1 MQFSCLQ
8 DNISKGL
15 ANVSRAVAQR
25 APLPITQNVL
35 IEAEDSKLKITATN
49 LEIAITTWIGAQI
62 EEEGSVTIPARMLS
76 DFINSLPDKKV
87 DIETV
92 ANPIGLKIH
101 CANFDA
107 QMNGIDPEN
116 YPPIPNIS
124 DGPKIS
130 ISSSDFKSSLSRVR
144 FAVATDESRPALTG
158 VKVDIKGNEFTLA
171 SADGF
176 RLAIE
181 TGSCESSVEE
191 DVSVIVPG
199 RTMNEIFS
207 LLGTD
212 SGMLDMTVT
221 EQKSQALFKFG
232 DVEVV
237 TQLIQ
242 GNFPDYE
249 RLIPGEKGTI
259 CRVNREEILQA
270 TNAASVFARDG
281 SGIIRMVSDD
291 TDEGSIR
298 IMSQAEELG
307 SNESRVN
314 ASIEGEET
322 RIAFNSKFLNE
333 ILSVLD
339 GDEVE
344 IETMSPSSPGVFR
357 SAANSGYLH
366 IIMPMFVPVS
376 YTHLTLPTKRIV

>member
-1 MQFSCLQ
+1 MKLSCIQSNLR
-8 DNISKGL
+8 KGL
-15 ANVSRAVAQR
+15 ATVSRAVATR
-25 APLPITQNVL
+25 STIPETQNVL
-35 IEAEDSKLKITATN
+35 IATDNGRLKLTATN

-76 DFINSLPDKKV
+76 DFINTLPDKKV

-92 ANPIGLKIH
+92 PSPIGLKIH

-124 DGPKIS
+124 DGPKVS

-158 VKVDIKGNEFTLA
+158 VKVDVKDKQFTLA

-181 TGSCESSVEE
+181 SGSCESSVDE

-249 RLIPGEKGTI
+249 RLIPSEKGTT
-259 CRVNREEILQA
+259 CRVNREDLLQA

-291 TDEGSIR
+291 SDEGSVR

-307 SNESRVN
+307 SNESRVK

-366 IIMPMFVPVS
+366 IIMPMFVQW
-376 YTHLTLPTKRIV
+376 

>member
-1 MQFSCLQ
+1 MKLSCIQSNLR
-8 DNISKGL
+8 KGL
-15 ANVSRAVAQR
+15 ATVSRAVATR
-25 APLPITQNVL
+25 SPIPETQNVL
-35 IEAEDSKLKITATN
+35 IATDNGRLKLTATN
-49 LEIAITTWIGAQI
+49 LEVAITTWIGAQI

-158 VKVDIKGNEFTLA
+158 VKVDVKGNEFTLA

-181 TGSCESSVEE
+181 TGNCESSVEE

-366 IIMPMFVPVS
+366 IIMPMFVQW
-376 YTHLTLPTKRIV
+376 

>member
-1 MQFSCLQ
+1 MKLSCIQSNLR
-8 DNISKGL
+8 KGL
-15 ANVSRAVAQR
+15 ATVSRAVATR
-25 APLPITQNVL
+25 STIPETQNVL
-35 IEAEDSKLKITATN
+35 IATDNGRLKLTATN

-76 DFINSLPDKKV
+76 DFINTLPDKKV

-92 ANPIGLKIH
+92 PSPIGLKIH

-158 VKVDIKGNEFTLA
+158 VKVDVKDKQFTLA

-181 TGSCESSVEE
+181 SGSCESSVDE

-249 RLIPGEKGTI
+249 RLIPSEKGTT
-259 CRVNREEILQA
+259 CRVNREDLLQA

-291 TDEGSIR
+291 SEDGSVR

-307 SNESRVN
+307 SNESRVK

-344 IETMSPSSPGVFR
+344 IETISPSSPGVFR

-366 IIMPMFVPVS
+366 IIMPMFVQW
-376 YTHLTLPTKRIV
+376 

>member
-1 MQFSCLQ
+1 MKLSCIQSNLR
-8 DNISKGL
+8 KGL
-15 ANVSRAVAQR
+15 ATVSRAVATR
-25 APLPITQNVL
+25 STIPETQNVL
-35 IEAEDSKLKITATN
+35 MATDNGRLKLTATN

-76 DFINSLPDKKV
+76 DFINTLPDKKV

-92 ANPIGLKIH
+92 PSPTGMKIH

-124 DGPKIS
+124 DGPKVS

-144 FAVATDESRPALTG
+144 FAVASDESRPALTG
-158 VKVDIKGNEFTLA
+158 VKVDVKGNELTLA

-181 TGSCESSVEE
+181 SGSCESSVDE

-249 RLIPGEKGTI
+249 RLIPSEKGTT
-259 CRVNREEILQA
+259 CRVNREDLLQA

-291 TDEGSIR
+291 SEEGSVR

-307 SNESRVN
+307 SNESRVK

-357 SAANSGYLH
+357 SAANSGYIH
-366 IIMPMFVPVS
+366 IIMPMFVQW
-376 YTHLTLPTKRIV
+376 

>member
-1 MQFSCLQ
+1 MRL
-8 DNISKGL
+8 
-15 ANVSRAVAQR
+15 
-25 APLPITQNVL
+25 
-35 IEAEDSKLKITATN
+35 TATN

-366 IIMPMFVPVS
+366 IIMPMFVQW
-376 YTHLTLPTKRIV
+376 

>member
-1 MQFSCLQ
+1 MKLSCIQSNLR
-8 DNISKGL
+8 KGL
-15 ANVSRAVAQR
+15 ATVSRAVATR
-25 APLPITQNVL
+25 STIPETQNVL
-35 IEAEDSKLKITATN
+35 IATDNGRLRLTATN

-366 IIMPMFVPVS
+366 IIMPMFV
-376 YTHLTLPTKRIV
+376 LW

>member
-366 IIMPMFVPVS
+366 IIMPMFVQW
-376 YTHLTLPTKRIV
+376 

>member
-1 MQFSCLQ
+1 MKLSCIQSNLR
-8 DNISKGL
+8 KGL
-15 ANVSRAVAQR
+15 STVSRAVATR
-25 APLPITQNVL
+25 STIPETQNVL
-35 IEAEDSKLKITATN
+35 MATDNGRLKLTATN

-76 DFINSLPDKKV
+76 DFINTLPDKKV

-92 ANPIGLKIH
+92 ESPIGLKIH

-107 QMNGIDPEN
+107 QMNGIDSEN

-158 VKVDIKGNEFTLA
+158 VKVDVKSNQFTLA

-212 SGMLDMTVT
+212 SGTLDMTVT

-249 RLIPGEKGTI
+249 RLIPSEKGTI
-259 CRVNREEILQA
+259 CRVNREDLLQA

-281 SGIIRMVSDD
+281 SGIVRMVSDD
-291 TDEGSIR
+291 SEEGSIR

-307 SNESRVN
+307 SNESRVK

-333 ILSVLD
+333 ILGVLD

-344 IETMSPSSPGVFR
+344 IETISPSSPGVFK
-357 SAANSGYLH
+357 SAANSGYVH
-366 IIMPMFVPVS
+366 IIMPMFVQW
-376 YTHLTLPTKRIV
+376 

>member
-1 MQFSCLQ
+1 MKLSCIQSNLR
-8 DNISKGL
+8 KGL
-15 ANVSRAVAQR
+15 GTVSRAVANR
-25 APLPITQNVL
+25 STIPETQNVL
-35 IEAEDSKLKITATN
+35 ISTDGGRLKLTATN

-62 EEEGSVTIPARMLS
+62 EEEGSVTIPARTLS

-87 DIETV
+87 EIETV
-92 ANPIGLKIH
+92 PNPVGVKIH

-107 QMNGIDPEN
+107 QMNGIDPET

-130 ISSSDFKSSLSRVR
+130 ISSADFKSSLSRVR
-144 FAVATDESRPALTG
+144 FAVASDESRPALTG
-158 VKVDIKGNEFTLA
+158 VKVDVKGNQFTLA

-207 LLGTD
+207 LIGTE
-212 SGMLDMTVT
+212 SGMVDLTVT

-249 RLIPGEKGTI
+249 RLIPSEKGTV
-259 CRVNREEILQA
+259 CKVNREDILQA

-281 SGIIRMVSDD
+281 SGIIRMVSDAS
-291 TDEGSIR
+291 DEGGSIR

-307 SNESRVN
+307 SNESKVN
-314 ASIEGEET
+314 ATIEGEET

-339 GDEVE
+339 GEEIE
-344 IETMSPSSPGVFR
+344 IETISPSSPGVFR
-357 SAANSGYLH
+357 SDSNSGYLH
-366 IIMPMFVPVS
+366 IIMPMFVQW
-376 YTHLTLPTKRIV
+376 

>member
-1 MQFSCLQ
+1 MKLSCIQSNLR
-8 DNISKGL
+8 KGL
-15 ANVSRAVAQR
+15 ATVSRAVATR
-25 APLPITQNVL
+25 STIPETQNVL
-35 IEAEDSKLKITATN
+35 IATDNGRLRLTATK

-366 IIMPMFVPVS
+366 IIMPMFVQW
-376 YTHLTLPTKRIV
+376 

>member
-1 MQFSCLQ
+1 MKLSCIQSNL
-8 DNISKGL
+8 SKGL
-15 ANVSRAVAQR
+15 ATVSRAVATR
-25 APLPITQNVL
+25 STIPETQNVL
-35 IEAEDSKLKITATN
+35 IATDNGRLRLTATN

-366 IIMPMFVPVS
+366 IIMPMFVQW
-376 YTHLTLPTKRIV
+376 

>member
-1 MQFSCLQ
+1 MKLSCIQSNLR
-8 DNISKGL
+8 KGL
-15 ANVSRAVAQR
+15 STVSRAVATR
-25 APLPITQNVL
+25 STIPETQNVL
-35 IEAEDSKLKITATN
+35 IATDNGRLRLTATN

-357 SAANSGYLH
+357 SAANTGYLH
-366 IIMPMFVPVS
+366 IIMPMFVQW
-376 YTHLTLPTKRIV
+376 

>member
-1 MQFSCLQ
+1 MKLSCIQSNLR
-8 DNISKGL
+8 KGL
-15 ANVSRAVAQR
+15 ATVSKAVATR
-25 APLPITQNVL
+25 STIPETQNVL
-35 IEAEDSKLKITATN
+35 IATDNGRLKLTATN

-207 LLGTD
+207 LLGSD

-249 RLIPGEKGTI
+249 RLIPAEKGTI

-291 TDEGSIR
+291 SDEGSIR

-357 SAANSGYLH
+357 SAANNGYIH
-366 IIMPMFVPVS
+366 IIMPMFVQ
-376 YTHLTLPTKRIV
+376 I

>member
-1 MQFSCLQ
+1 MKLSCIQSNLR
-8 DNISKGL
+8 KGL
-15 ANVSRAVAQR
+15 ATVSRAVATR
-25 APLPITQNVL
+25 STIPETQNVL
-35 IEAEDSKLKITATN
+35 IATDNGRLKLTATN
-49 LEIAITTWIGAQI
+49 LEVAITTWIGAQI

-158 VKVDIKGNEFTLA
+158 VKVDVKGNEFTLA

-181 TGSCESSVEE
+181 TGNCESSVEE

-344 IETMSPSSPGVFR
+344 IETMSPSSPGVFK

-366 IIMPMFVPVS
+366 IIMPMFVQW
-376 YTHLTLPTKRIV
+376 